1 MPLTPPKIPVDRTD
15 SYNPTM
21 PSDRDPVLAP
31 AQSTELDRFASRKD
45 AFRSGLKDAS
55 GAPAMVLFAGMV
67 GFGAMGKTSG
77 FDLSFTT
84 LSSLLMFALP
94 GQVVLMEMM
103 VDGAS
108 LLAIALAVTL
118 TSTRFITMTVTL
130 FPQFDRRDQ
139 NAGLYASVH
148 LLAMTA
154 WAVSMREFQRI
165 EPKHRL
171 SYFAGLGL
179 LCWMISV
186 PGTILG
192 YLLAGVVPVFIT
204 LGLIFINPLFFLLTF
219 AEVKPWINR
228 IAIALGCVIGP
239 FFYLLDRDTSL
250 LTTGLVAGTLAYWI
264 DRQYL
269 RKRRSASDGGML

>member
-1 MPLTPPKIPVDRTD
+1 MQ
-15 SYNPTM
+15 
-21 PSDRDPVLAP
+21 SDREPILESIP
-31 AQSTELDRFASRKD
+31 STESDRFASRKD

-77 FDLSFTT
+77 FDLSFTA

-103 VDGAS
+103 VTGSS
-108 LLAIALAVTL
+108 LIAIAIAVTL

-139 NAGLYASVH
+139 NRGLYASVH
-148 LLAMTA
+148 ILAMTA
-154 WAVSMREFQRI
+154 WAVSMREFARI

-171 SYFAGLGL
+171 SYFLGLGL

-228 IAIALGCVIGP
+228 IAIALGCVMGP

-250 LTTGLVAGTLAYWI
+250 LSTGIVAGTLAYWI
-264 DRQYL
+264 DRRYL
-269 RKRRSASDGGML
+269 RKHAAPVDGGGL

>member
-1 MPLTPPKIPVDRTD
+1 MPAHPEPFL
-15 SYNPTM
+15 
-21 PSDRDPVLAP
+21 DPA
-31 AQSTELDRFASRKD
+31 SGEELNRFVSRKD
-45 AFRSGLKDAS
+45 AFWSGLKDAS

-77 FDLSFTT
+77 FELSFTT

-103 VDGAS
+103 VAGSS
-108 LLAIALAVTL
+108 LIAIALAVTL
-118 TSTRFITMTVTL
+118 TSTRFITMTITL
-130 FPQFDRRDQ
+130 FPQLDRRDQ

-154 WAVSMREFQRI
+154 WAVSMREFARI

-228 IAIALGCVIGP
+228 IAIALGCLMGP

-250 LTTGLVAGTLAYWI
+250 LTTGIVAGTLAYWV
-264 DRQYL
+264 DRRYL
-269 RKRRSASDGGML
+269 RKHTASIDEGRL

>member
-1 MPLTPPKIPVDRTD
+1 
-15 SYNPTM
+15 M
-21 PSDRDPVLAP
+21 PSDHDPALEP
-31 AQSTELDRFASRKD
+31 AQGSELHRFASRKG
-45 AFRSGLKDAS
+45 AFWNGVKDAS

-77 FDLSFTT
+77 FELSFTT

-103 VDGAS
+103 VAGSS

-118 TSTRFITMTVTL
+118 TSTRFITMTITL
-130 FPQFDRRDQ
+130 FPQLDRRDQ
-139 NAGLYASVH
+139 NKGLYASVH

-165 EPKHRL
+165 EPQHRL

-192 YLLAGVVPVFIT
+192 YLLAGAVPVFIT

-228 IAIALGCVIGP
+228 IAIALGCVMGP

-250 LTTGLVAGTLAYWI
+250 LTTGIVAGTLAYWI